1 MAARRAKFL
10 PIEGVVFSRGGVNC
24 RPVGAYSLGEV
35 ARICKVS
42 RARLRY
48 WERTAL
54 LETSDQ
60 ADSQP
65 AFAFRDLVSVRT
77 VVGMI
82 ERGVPLRRIRRSVES
97 LRRRFP
103 DLDRPLDALR
113 VWMDGSD
120 RVVVRHQGVLL
131 EPNGQTVID
140 FSPTPPAG
148 GGVAPL
154 APRERT
160 ESAAGRALE
169 WFERGCHNDSDPA
182 TYATAVEAYRRAIE
196 AAPDF
201 ADAHC
206 NLGSVYFN
214 LERRAAAR
222 ACFERAVALEARHM
236 TECD

>member
-1 MAARRAKFL
+1 
-10 PIEGVVFSRGGVNC
+10 
-24 RPVGAYSLGEV
+24 
-35 ARICKVS
+35 
-42 RARLRY
+42 
-48 WERTAL
+48 
-54 LETSDQ
+54 
-60 ADSQP
+60 
-65 AFAFRDLVSVRT
+65 
-77 VVGMI
+77 
-82 ERGVPLRRIRRSVES
+82 RGVPLRRIRRSVES

-120 RVVVRHQGVLL
+120 RMVVRHQGVLL

-148 GGVAPL
+148 GSGVAPL

-222 ACFERAVALEARHM
+222 ACFERAIALEARHLEANLNLATLLEEDGRNEAALSHYKVALE
-236 TECD
+236 TEPLYPDTHVSLALLYEKLSLRRKARSHWRRYLQLDPTGGWAHLARRRLEE